1 MTAIPA
7 GFQKSVRFIV
17 LTNIRKFIQ
26 IFRQVCYNEATNHCE
41 IAGTQDDVLIIAD
54 PYDTTDHN
62 QDGYVI
68 KGFERLVYG
77 WGSAFEKKF
86 GGYESC
92 DFIVAFPTEGHEDVI
107 EALGL

>member
-1 MTAIPA
+1 MI
-7 GFQKSVRFIV
+7 GSDEWGGHW
-17 LTNIRKFIQ
+17 
-26 IFRQVCYNEATNHCE
+26 QVIIGYDDMGTLGDGEVN
-41 IAGTQDDVLIIAD
+41 AGTQDDVLIIAD

-107 EALGL
+107 DALGL